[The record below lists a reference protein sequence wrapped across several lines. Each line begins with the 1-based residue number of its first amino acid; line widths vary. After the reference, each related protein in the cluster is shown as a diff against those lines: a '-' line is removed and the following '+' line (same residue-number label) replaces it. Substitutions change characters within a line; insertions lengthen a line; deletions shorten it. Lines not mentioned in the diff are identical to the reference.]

1 MLQLTPSMLIQVVV
15 TKTEHAPDRANVDKR
30 SVVKFGGC
38 ARQLDKRAP
47 DWTNIDKRSMV
58 KFGGCASQV
67 D

>member
-15 TKTEHAPDRANVDKR
+15 IKTEQAPDRA
-30 SVVKFGGC
+30 
-38 ARQLDKRAP
+38 
-47 DWTNIDKRSMV
+47 NIDKRSMV

>member
-38 ARQLDKRAP
+38 ARQLD
-47 DWTNIDKRSMV
+47 
-58 KFGGCASQV
+58 
-67 D
+67 